1 MGDAHSSTRT
11 KAIFLILSGSL
22 TLIIREIMTQ
32 IANLVPHTMA
42 NIPIPNIDYTCAKYF
57 EEEISKIHH
66 FSQPHNTEFI
76 EKNHI
81 LKRVKRRK
89 GWGCPKTGLEVFAI
103 PLFLIYLLIVM
114 NDVTGFFDI
123 LG

>member
-1 MGDAHSSTRT
+1 MKFQD
-11 KAIFLILSGSL
+11 IFHFEKLPNESFKKLSNNFCF
-22 TLIIREIMTQ
+22 Q
-32 IANLVPHTMA
+32 
-42 NIPIPNIDYTCAKYF
+42 
-57 EEEISKIHH
+57 
-66 FSQPHNTEFI
+66 
-76 EKNHI
+76 NHI

-123 LG
+123 LGKK